1 MSSSVVTLSKREMK
15 RRQKLGADYVAPS
28 PYTLSAALKDG
39 DVFTKLSIIFFG
51 LGNFAR
57 HQIAKGVIFL
67 AGEIGFIV
75 FMIYAGAHNLAMA
88 PIAGMASGST
98 EGWVPSWSIRPATT
112 RC

>member
-75 FMIYAGAHNLAMA
+75 FMIYAGARCSHRWDGVRPA
-88 PIAGMASGST
+88 PN
-98 EGWVPSWSIRPATT
+98 GWVPSWSIRPATT

>member
-1 MSSSVVTLSKREMK
+1 MK

-28 PYTLSAALKDG
+28 PYTLSAALKNG

-75 FMIYAGAHNLAMA
+75 FMIYAGAHNLAMLPSLDGVRPA
-88 PIAGMASGST
+88 PN
-98 EGWVPSWSIRPATT
+98 GWVPSWSIRPATT